1 MNAVKRFRRWF
12 RRVEWITP
20 SKAGLVLA
28 GIAVLILA
36 LGSIAAHGS
45 FLPYTLFLD
54 LWSNIGTELAGI
66 VITVLIIDRLNN
78 RRSKRQEKE
87 ALILQMGSPSNILAV
102 EAARILR
109 LHEWGWNDDRSLT
122 GKLFPFADLTG
133 ANLTWCNLSEV
144 RLDHAL
150 LSQADLRYANLRG
163 AGLSKANLESAFF
176 LGADLENAD
185 LGGANLTKAS
195 FGGYVPEGVNTT
207 LLSYFDKV
215 GRKNLDRDR
224 PDKVNL
230 RNTNLF
236 GANLQDANLMSV
248 DLTGADLA
256 RANLTGVK
264 DGHSHLFPVEKLVG
278 VNRLYQATMPDGNKY
293 DGKLNLKGDIEFART
308 AGINIQDGQAMAN
321 WYDVPLETYLSG
333 QQWAEENLAKLKDL
347 AD

>member
-1 MNAVKRFRRWF
+1 VNTVKRVKRWF

-28 GIAVLILA
+28 GIATLVLV
-36 LGSIAAHGS
+36 LGSIAAHGL

-87 ALILQMGSPSNILAV
+87 ALILQMGSPSNIVAV

-109 LHEWGWNDDRSLT
+109 LHEWGWNEDRSLT

-133 ANLTWCNLSEV
+133 ASLSWCNLSEA

-163 AGLSKANLESAFF
+163 AGLSKANLESVFF
-176 LGADLENAD
+176 LGANLENAD
-185 LGGANLTKAS
+185 LRGANLTKAS
-195 FGGYVPEGVNTT
+195 FGSYVPEGVNFT
-207 LLSYFDKV
+207 LLSFLDKV
-215 GRKNLDRDR
+215 GRKNLDKDR

-230 RNTNLF
+230 RN
-236 GANLQDANLMSV
+236 ANFSDADLQNTDFMSA
-248 DLTGADLA
+248 DLTGANLA
-256 RANLTGVK
+256 GANLTGAK
-264 DGHSHLFPVEKLVG
+264 KGSFHLLPVEKLAAVDK
-278 VNRLYQATMPDGNKY
+278 LYHATMPNGYIY
-293 DGKLNLKGDIEFART
+293 DGRLNLKGDMEFAQR
-308 AGINIQDGQAMAN
+308 AGKDTNDAQTMAD
-321 WYDVPLETYLSG
+321 WYDVSLEIYLNG
-333 QQWAEENLAKLKDL
+333 QKWAEANLAKLKDL
-347 AD
+347 VD